1 MSTINTRR
9 GTLKTDETEVPADS
23 ATSSRRK
30 NKEEQPPLDRP
41 VEYLED
47 EPNIADMLQV
57 CCQNLTIIRDF
68 LLGCKENLHRRQACL
83 LACDTMQNIMQKA
96 QRHAV
101 ETTVTPALTQEIK
114 NIVENAIA
122 SSLPAIK
129 TSPTQQAVPTFS
141 SILKTSTQTN
151 ATSLQAPAAAPAPK
165 YKVIV
170 KPAQNCKGVKT
181 SLDTKKILTSK
192 TPRELGIQ
200 AERIVLCRDTSVRI
214 ESRCPSILKLGESA
228 ELRKLKLTAQPTTKT
243 WPKIQIFDIRDTLTQ
258 EQVIEILTEQNMPD
272 TVPETFTRKLFKH
285 GAKHGPGLTSWVV
298 EIHPAARL
306 HLMKTARI
314 FSSWTSHRIR
324 DFVTVTRCYLCQ
336 GFGHIAKHCASNK
349 FCGYCASTDHE
360 SRNCR
365 HKDDASQHKCVN
377 CLRFSMKENSHHT
390 ASNECPIYKNRL
402 NNIINETQYDIE
414 ES

>member
-9 GTLKTDETEVPADS
+9 GTLKTDETEVPVDS
-23 ATSSRRK
+23 ATSSRRNK
-30 NKEEQPPLDRP
+30 TKEEQPPLDRP

-68 LLGCKENLHRRQACL
+68 LLGCKENLHRRQTCL
-83 LACDTMQNIMQKA
+83 LVCDTIIQKA

-151 ATSLQAPAAAPAPK
+151 ATCLQAPAAAPAQK

-214 ESRCPSILKLGESA
+214 KSRCPSILKLGESA

-243 WPKIQIFDIRDTLTQ
+243 
-258 EQVIEILTEQNMPD
+258 
-272 TVPETFTRKLFKH
+272 
-285 GAKHGPGLTSWVV
+285 
-298 EIHPAARL
+298 
-306 HLMKTARI
+306 
-314 FSSWTSHRIR
+314 
-324 DFVTVTRCYLCQ
+324 
-336 GFGHIAKHCASNK
+336 
-349 FCGYCASTDHE
+349 
-360 SRNCR
+360 
-365 HKDDASQHKCVN
+365 
-377 CLRFSMKENSHHT
+377 
-390 ASNECPIYKNRL
+390 
-402 NNIINETQYDIE
+402 
-414 ES
+414 